1 MMYSEKYNVVDLID
15 WTIDGIATGM
25 FKDFGFAVADWLA
38 YKNVMTEDRDDV
50 KSSVKGK
57 TLIAASMTGNTTL
70 KDVIDWVEKSGDF
83 DVVVVDFHILEMT
96 KSDTDMLD
104 DIYRYFVDTLG
115 LFDLQSYSSRFAFC
129 KKNKSTSL

>member
-1 MMYSEKYNVVDLID
+1 MMYCEKRDVADLINYSVM
-15 WTIDGIATGM
+15 TGM

-38 YKNVMTEDRDDV
+38 YKNVMTNDINAV

-57 TLIAASMTGNTTL
+57 QLIATSMTGNTTL

-83 DVVVVDFHILEMT
+83 DIVVVDFHILEMT

-129 KKNKSTSL
+129 KKNEVNVLD